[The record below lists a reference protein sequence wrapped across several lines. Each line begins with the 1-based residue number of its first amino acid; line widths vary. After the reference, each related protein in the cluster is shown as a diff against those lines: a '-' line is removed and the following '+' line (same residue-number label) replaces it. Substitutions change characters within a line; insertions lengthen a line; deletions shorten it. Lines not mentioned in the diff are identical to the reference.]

1 MVEQDYCFAITY
13 TREDLKQ
20 RLIEE
25 AESVSVEA
33 VCMISFLPME
43 GNGALIK
50 LLDDAFAPRA
60 AGAPPPRHADAVAA
74 LTFVP
79 ANEIATRTRKSL

>member
-1 MVEQDYCFAITY
+1 
-13 TREDLKQ
+13 
-20 RLIEE
+20 
-25 AESVSVEA
+25 
-33 VCMISFLPME
+33 MISFLPME

-60 AGAPPPRHADAVAA
+60 VGAPPPRHVDAVAA

-79 ANEIATRTRKSL
+79 ANEIATRTRKSS